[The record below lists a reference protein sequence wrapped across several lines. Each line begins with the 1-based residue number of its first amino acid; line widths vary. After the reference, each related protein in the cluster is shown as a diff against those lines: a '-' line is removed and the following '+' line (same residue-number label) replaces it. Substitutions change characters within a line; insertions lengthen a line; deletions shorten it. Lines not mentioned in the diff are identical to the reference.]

1 MKIMHPL
8 GYAVADTAMIS
19 LDAAD
24 TASEPG
30 WVVTARTVSDM
41 DVAPE
46 RTGMYSQRVLAVTT
60 RRGSFQWL

>member
-1 MKIMHPL
+1 M
-8 GYAVADTAMIS
+8 VADRALVS
-19 LDAAD
+19 LNAAN

-46 RTGMYSQRVLAVTT
+46 RTGMYS
-60 RRGSFQWL
+60 